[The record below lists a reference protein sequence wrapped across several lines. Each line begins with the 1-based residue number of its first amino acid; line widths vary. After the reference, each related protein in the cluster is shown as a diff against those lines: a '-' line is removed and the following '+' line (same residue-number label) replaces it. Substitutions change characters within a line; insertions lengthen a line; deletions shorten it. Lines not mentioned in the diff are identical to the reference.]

1 MVITTNK
8 YNFCNFEL
16 SEGCYACEYTQGAV
30 TAYCMEQCGTADCE
44 VKVVSFS
51 SINDDYNAVVNRR
64 YHPNKLK

>member
-44 VKVVSFS
+44 GCFFLIDK
-51 SINDDYNAVVNRR
+51 R
-64 YHPNKLK
+64 